1 MGYCYCRNERVEC
14 ASFSLASTIA
24 EFSCNS
30 AINARSRFIEGK
42 RIKFTLC
49 KLQVKLSYFAFVFCF
64 GNKWPNGKF
73 GKRDAA
79 DDGKLWQLNFIG
91 QFIQQDERAGV
102 KQPIGSSAHEML

>member
-1 MGYCYCRNERVEC
+1 MGYCYCGNERVEC

-24 EFSCNS
+24 EFGCNS

-49 KLQVKLSYFAFVFCF
+49 KLQVKLSYFAFVLSF

-73 GKRDAA
+73 GKCDAT
-79 DDGKLWQLNFIG
+79 DDGKFWQLNFIS
-91 QFIQQDERAGV
+91 QFIQQNKSAGIEKPV
-102 KQPIGSSAHEML
+102 G